1 MAGDGSE
8 GGRALCFSQLVIAD
22 LSAVPWVV
30 SGNEAQH
37 LIKSLRGRVGD
48 RVRAT
53 DGRGGVAELEI
64 TAVARSQA
72 TLRVLEERR
81 LDPPRQRWW
90 LATRAAGSRFDWLV
104 EKAVEL
110 GAWSVLP
117 LTGDAAA
124 TAGRAKRW
132 QRVADA
138 AHARWISEHIAFTR
152 TDDVDLGHLNPVPPT
167 MDSLKTLVDHA
178 REVMDLCQRPLLL
191 ENITSY
197 LRFPGEISETEF
209 INRLCEQAGAGL
221 LLDVTNLFINS
232 RNHDFDP
239 VEWLRR
245 INPTIIKQLHIVG
258 YSFHNGVWHDR
269 HCEPIQ
275 EELLELATEVI
286 AYASVEVVIL
296 ERDVAIPEPRE
307 LELELI
313 HLEKAC
319 ESARCS

>member
-1 MAGDGSE
+1 MAAAVEVGDAGAEVAVAVAAEAESLVE
-8 GGRALCFSQLVIAD
+8 VPLIGIGFRSPIADWIFSNPSTIDCLEVTAEHFFDGGESQLERLRELYPISVHGLG
-22 LSAVPWVV
+22 LSLGTPGPIDTKA
-30 SGNEAQH
+30 
-37 LIKSLRGRVGD
+37 
-48 RVRAT
+48 
-53 DGRGGVAELEI
+53 
-64 TAVARSQA
+64 
-72 TLRVLEERR
+72 
-81 LDPPRQRWW
+81 
-90 LATRAAGSRFDWLV
+90 LASF
-104 EKAVEL
+104 K
-110 GAWSVLP
+110 
-117 LTGDAAA
+117 
-124 TAGRAKRW
+124 
-132 QRVADA
+132 RVADA